1 MGKSQQ
7 KRHLQT
13 FKIWR
18 TLRPST
24 RPLKTLGHPSSH
36 ILQFQDRNN
45 WVIMSMPRQVMQL
58 ARKSVQV
65 QPVRGKAVSNW
76 KRPTMDEYLAPHE
89 AYGPANAKR
98 QKSYNMFFV
107 GGVLS
112 FIASLAGGT
121 VLDVWEF
128 NPYPHHLMTNA
139 PGGVR
144 GTPIND
150 EE

>member
-1 MGKSQQ
+1 MGSVED
-7 KRHLQT
+7 LAT
-13 FKIWR
+13 FNAAFEDFGASIVPH
-18 TLRPST
+18 TSV
-24 RPLKTLGHPSSH
+24 SS
-36 ILQFQDRNN
+36 RNN

-98 QKSYNMFFV
+98 QKSYNMFFL

-112 FIASLAGGT
+112 FMASLAGGT

-144 GTPIND
+144 GTPLD
-150 EE
+150 EEE